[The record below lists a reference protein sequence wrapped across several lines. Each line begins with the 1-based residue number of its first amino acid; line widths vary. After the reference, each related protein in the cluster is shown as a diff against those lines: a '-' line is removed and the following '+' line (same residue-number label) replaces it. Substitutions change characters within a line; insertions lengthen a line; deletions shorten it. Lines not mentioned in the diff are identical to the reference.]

1 MGLYGFG
8 SNCKLYSK
16 WDELN
21 GQKENR
27 NLWEPHGKWEW
38 VKTKAERGW
47 TKIQVRQPSDCHD
60 FLPTAWGATPYHWL
74 LQVKAFL
81 SREVKMEEMKEI
93 EWRWFL
99 FWPATSSASGSL
111 WGAAGVNSRAPIASY
126 WSWSTL
132 ERNNLKI
139 YVAIMRNVFQEG
151 CVGPSHG
158 RLGQAWPPSWLL
170 HHLLRNTG

>member
-1 MGLYGFG
+1 MVSVPIVNCIPSGMNWTDKRKFVICESHMASENG
-8 SNCKLYSK
+8 SKQKLKGVEEKLNSGNLLIAMIFCPLLEELHRITDSCKSKPSSRAKSK
-16 WDELN
+16 WMQWKRL
-21 GQKENR
+21 
-27 NLWEPHGKWEW
+27 
-38 VKTKAERGW
+38 
-47 TKIQVRQPSDCHD
+47 
-60 FLPTAWGATPYHWL
+60 
-74 LQVKAFL
+74 
-81 SREVKMEEMKEI
+81 
-93 EWRWFL
+93 RWFL
-99 FWPATSSASGSL
+99 SWPATSSASGSL

-132 ERNNLKI
+132 ERKIFKI

>member
-1 MGLYGFG
+1 MYKVGLYGFG

-21 GQKENR
+21 GQKEIR

-81 SREVKMEEMKEI
+81 SREVKMEEMKDRVKMILILTCNFFCIWISVRGRRSELPRPNRI
-93 EWRWFL
+93 ILKLIHSGKKDFQNLCSDNEKCISGGL
-99 FWPATSSASGSL
+99 CWPQPWPS
-111 WGAAGVNSRAPIASY
+111 
-126 WSWSTL
+126 
-132 ERNNLKI
+132 
-139 YVAIMRNVFQEG
+139 
-151 CVGPSHG
+151 GPS
-158 RLGQAWPPSWLL
+158 LASFLASPSLA
-170 HHLLRNTG
+170 